1 MMLQKVNGD
10 TAVNGAEL
18 NVDDFDSAVP
28 PLMSL
33 VCDYMNTP
41 AMQAV
46 VGAGPM
52 FDR

>member
-1 MMLQKVNGD
+1 MMLEKVNGD
-10 TAVNGAEL
+10 TAVNGPHPK
-18 NVDDFDSAVP
+18 VDDFDAAVP

-52 FDR
+52 LDR